1 MPDELQEQIAENARA
16 PRRVRG
22 DEGEV
27 EEHPLKEQIE
37 ADRYLAA
44 REATRNKRRGLR
56 FTKLKPPGAA

>member
-27 EEHPLKEQIE
+27 EEQPLKDQIE

-44 REATRNKRRGLR
+44 RQAAANKHRGLR
-56 FTKLKPPGAA
+56 LTKLNPPGAA